1 MLQEFDPNS
10 VTIPCLRGILSE
22 AGVCYNHVRLKAEF
36 VVLLNSVVKPRAPK
50 LLKTFLNVKPSDSG
64 IMYIYTRGNSK
75 DKPKHTRMGPND
87 PPDPNFKIEG
97 KQKSELRTFLY
108 QGELQTQ
115 KIPSKANLEE
125 HQDLAEAKL
134 AQLHAQWIPPV
145 GKTEFQIRLKTAT
158 ELTTHKTQLYKI
170 KVSQSSQKTRGPSRM
185 PHPAKRFTLI
195 PMHLQPAS
203 QQDPADY
210 QKEQSERFEKKDVEE
225 LDGSCDRSPI
235 GSVVREQSRKQVD
248 PNERRAQSVKVKK
261 SVGMA
266 DERTNNIALLSP
278 ANSIHPTPEPSLF
291 CPANLIYPPH
301 KSTFFCPASV
311 TNLHTNQEPSK
322 AANLHTEQDSPK
334 PAPKFNQVRSPSDSP
349 PDYLAQMEEG
359 LLYQMQDQLTYKEDK
374 FSFDRV
380 SWPPTNPP
388 EGDLSQDLGPP
399 PIPTNRPITLGQE
412 IPPPI
417 PPRPSKNVTSSA
429 RKYMFPQAEVIQFNC
444 HSTHSS
450 SPPRL
455 QFGQRCFGYEV
466 KSPTTLD
473 SHWSHHQIPNQHT
486 HNHRV
491 PRPLRQSTVSST
503 STADVSNCK
512 RVSFS
517 TNVQF
522 APGSIF
528 FPQSESPFVFNSQL
542 TSTEMSPML
551 AAQHLTAA
559 WQEPAIAKV
568 SASVPTTKPEPTT
581 NQPSLQITLAGQH
594 PTTVEQKKGV
604 TETPEKFLSHDVTQ
618 PQLFPQPIV
627 NAVFMK
633 KPILAAVLAKDF
645 IPPFNSISKNKSN
658 HQPALA
664 EVPRPNPTSP
674 SLKLSNTVVPQPPAS
689 HQPTISE
696 VSTDPMTKPESNNRP
711 ALAEVPHLNPTS
723 PLTKSTFDSI
733 NPIKADNQSTV
744 EDLSRMAN
752 NPKHSQSSSSTC
764 SSHLLQTASLPES
777 SLTEAPLTSV
787 TLVTVTSTSNRML
800 FAAAPTSLPVPPMQ
814 KTKFTPDPQPSHLPT
829 SFPSTQAHISF
840 KPLPITKLMLPAP
853 ATQEPIIDNCQT
865 SSNNI

>member
-1 MLQEFDPNS
+1 
-10 VTIPCLRGILSE
+10 
-22 AGVCYNHVRLKAEF
+22 
-36 VVLLNSVVKPRAPK
+36 
-50 LLKTFLNVKPSDSG
+50 
-64 IMYIYTRGNSK
+64 MYIYTRGNSK

-210 QKEQSERFEKKDVEE
+210 QKPTKSSENNRRDLK
-225 LDGSCDRSPI
+225 
-235 GSVVREQSRKQVD
+235 RKMWRNWMDLV
-248 PNERRAQSVKVKK
+248 
-261 SVGMA
+261 
-266 DERTNNIALLSP
+266 TAL
-278 ANSIHPTPEPSLF
+278 PSGL
-291 CPANLIYPPH
+291 C
-301 KSTFFCPASV
+301 V

-334 PAPKFNQVRSPSDSP
+334 PAPKFNRVRSPSDSP

-450 SPPRL
+450 SPPR
-455 QFGQRCFGYEV
+455 
-466 KSPTTLD
+466 
-473 SHWSHHQIPNQHT
+473 
-486 HNHRV
+486 
-491 PRPLRQSTVSST
+491 
-503 STADVSNCK
+503 
-512 RVSFS
+512 
-517 TNVQF
+517 
-522 APGSIF
+522 
-528 FPQSESPFVFNSQL
+528 
-542 TSTEMSPML
+542 
-551 AAQHLTAA
+551 
-559 WQEPAIAKV
+559 
-568 SASVPTTKPEPTT
+568 
-581 NQPSLQITLAGQH
+581 
-594 PTTVEQKKGV
+594 
-604 TETPEKFLSHDVTQ
+604 
-618 PQLFPQPIV
+618 
-627 NAVFMK
+627 
-633 KPILAAVLAKDF
+633 
-645 IPPFNSISKNKSN
+645 
-658 HQPALA
+658 
-664 EVPRPNPTSP
+664 
-674 SLKLSNTVVPQPPAS
+674 
-689 HQPTISE
+689 
-696 VSTDPMTKPESNNRP
+696 
-711 ALAEVPHLNPTS
+711 
-723 PLTKSTFDSI
+723 
-733 NPIKADNQSTV
+733 
-744 EDLSRMAN
+744 
-752 NPKHSQSSSSTC
+752 
-764 SSHLLQTASLPES
+764 
-777 SLTEAPLTSV
+777 
-787 TLVTVTSTSNRML
+787 
-800 FAAAPTSLPVPPMQ
+800 
-814 KTKFTPDPQPSHLPT
+814 
-829 SFPSTQAHISF
+829 
-840 KPLPITKLMLPAP
+840 
-853 ATQEPIIDNCQT
+853 
-865 SSNNI
+865 

>member
-1 MLQEFDPNS
+1 
-10 VTIPCLRGILSE
+10 
-22 AGVCYNHVRLKAEF
+22 
-36 VVLLNSVVKPRAPK
+36 
-50 LLKTFLNVKPSDSG
+50 
-64 IMYIYTRGNSK
+64 
-75 DKPKHTRMGPND
+75 
-87 PPDPNFKIEG
+87 
-97 KQKSELRTFLY
+97 
-108 QGELQTQ
+108 
-115 KIPSKANLEE
+115 
-125 HQDLAEAKL
+125 
-134 AQLHAQWIPPV
+134 
-145 GKTEFQIRLKTAT
+145 
-158 ELTTHKTQLYKI
+158 
-170 KVSQSSQKTRGPSRM
+170 M

-210 QKEQSERFEKKDVEE
+210 Q
-225 LDGSCDRSPI
+225 
-235 GSVVREQSRKQVD
+235 
-248 PNERRAQSVKVKK
+248 N
-261 SVGMA
+261 
-266 DERTNNIALLSP
+266 
-278 ANSIHPTPEPSLF
+278 
-291 CPANLIYPPH
+291 
-301 KSTFFCPASV
+301 
-311 TNLHTNQEPSK
+311 K

-334 PAPKFNQVRSPSDSP
+334 PAPKFNRVRSPSDSP

-455 QFGQRCFGYEV
+455 QFGQRCFGYPTYSLHQEV
-466 KSPTTLD
+466 KSPATLD

-491 PRPLRQSTVSST
+491 TRPLRQSTVSST

-764 SSHLLQTASLPES
+764 SSRTQVRLNMIDQVKSEILS
-777 SLTEAPLTSV
+777 SRNQHRISSKTND
-787 TLVTVTSTSNRML
+787 TLR
-800 FAAAPTSLPVPPMQ
+800 
-814 KTKFTPDPQPSHLPT
+814 
-829 SFPSTQAHISF
+829 
-840 KPLPITKLMLPAP
+840 
-853 ATQEPIIDNCQT
+853 
-865 SSNNI
+865 